1 MAKYIMHNKLTIDTA
16 THSNAE
22 SIYQQGEAILLQHNT
37 LCVDLSAIQQF
48 DSSVFAVILEWR
60 RLCNKHRY
68 ILHIELSDKLQK
80 LADVYDIK
88 NILI

>member
-1 MAKYIMHNKLTIDTA
+1 MDHHLIIDSVTHN
-16 THSNAE
+16 NADNICKQGKE
-22 SIYQQGEAILLQHNT
+22 ILQQYQT
-37 LCVDLSAIQQF
+37 LHIDLSNIHQF

-60 RLCNKHRY
+60 RLCNQHRY
-68 ILHIELSDKLQK
+68 TLHLQLSDKLEK